1 MLRSS
6 LFVVALAFAIASPAP
21 SHAQGSSVEDSDA
34 RALFNLGQA
43 AFDQGRFQ
51 AAIDYFQQA
60 YDLSHRPQLLFNIGQ
75 AADRLRDDRRALAA
89 FEGFLAQVPESP
101 THSPT
106 RARVE
111 VLRASIASADA
122 REAEALR
129 AREAAEAARTTQ
141 ATPETTGTTSSAP
154 AAATAPSDAE
164 EGGGSPAGWIL
175 AGGGA
180 ASLAV
185 GATFLALG
193 LHDKSTVENAADGS
207 TYASVE
213 SAYDRASTRVTVGTI
228 LLGVGAAAGA
238 TGLALALR
246 SGSSDDAEPTAL
258 ELRVLP
264 TGFLLRRVF

>member
-101 THSPT
+101 MHSPT

-141 ATPETTGTTSSAP
+141 ASSETTGTTSSA
-154 AAATAPSDAE
+154 ATAPNDAD
-164 EGGGSPAGWIL
+164 GGGRSPAGWIL

-246 SGSSDDAEPTAL
+246 LGSSDDAEPTAL